1 MKHHSTSYQFREKAV
16 KVFSPS
22 EETLMTLRLFA
33 RAFSPN
39 SVLLSEN

>member
-1 MKHHSTSYQFREKAV
+1 MKHRSTSYQLREKAV
-16 KVFSPS
+16 KALSPS
-22 EETLMTLRLFA
+22 DETLMTLRLFA